1 MAQTYSPAENARSTM
16 GAKRLNFCVRDGN
29 RWTLLLNAP
38 RKIVQATI
46 FIVIIKLSTAL
57 VVFTTLAL
65 SKTLSDYLLNR
76 SSKDSLVFR
85 DVFSS

>member
-1 MAQTYSPAENARSTM
+1 MLSVYTPDIRTLAQTYSPAENARSTM

-46 FIVIIKLSTAL
+46 FVCE
-57 VVFTTLAL
+57 TLHL
-65 SKTLSDYLLNR
+65 
-76 SSKDSLVFR
+76 
-85 DVFSS
+85 